1 MENQSQNELYFAV
14 ELAVIV
20 TVLQLMYKHT
30 DYTWSSSLS
39 MPPALSTFF
48 VTCKC
53 PNDLYRA
60 KELICNYIFS
70 LELWN

>member
-14 ELAVIV
+14 EPAVIV
-20 TVLQLMYKHT
+20 TALLLMYKHT

-39 MPPALSTFF
+39 MTPALSTVFF
-48 VTCKC
+48 TCKC

-60 KELICNYIFS
+60 KELICTYIFA

>member
-14 ELAVIV
+14 ELPVIV
-20 TVLQLMYKHT
+20 TALQLMYKHT

-48 VTCKC
+48 VT
-53 PNDLYRA
+53 
-60 KELICNYIFS
+60 
-70 LELWN
+70 